1 VKKGKQKHNI
11 SEKFIQNK
19 LKADG
24 LYFDEHEK
32 GFGVRRQ
39 NGIVTFFLNYS
50 FQGREHRATLGDPSR
65 RRWPEF
71 TVAEAVQVAKDMR
84 HQMSGERKSD
94 PLSVRE
100 AERTAPLVS
109 ELCDR
114 YLTDYAIP
122 NKRKNSVRDDRYMLD
137 RVIRPKFGH
146 MRVAAVTRR
155 DVEHLHNSYR
165 AKPYYAN
172 RILSLM
178 STMWNLAK
186 EWGWATDNPAHT
198 SKKGIKGIKPFE
210 EHQRKP
216 WLTDQQVNALETAL
230 AEHEDQDI
238 ANALR
243 LILFTGSR
251 HSEVLTAK
259 WSDFAL
265 DRTPAIWTKPSHSN
279 KRKRDVT
286 VPLNR
291 LALAALASIKRKDGS
306 EYLFPGERKEHL
318 WSLRKTWY
326 EIRKAA
332 KLPNLHIHDIRH
344 HFGNTL
350 VSEGATLY
358 EVQNLLGHA
367 NPATTVRYAKIADQ
381 RLQEA
386 SQRFDKAFDRAT
398 TATVQ

>member
-1 VKKGKQKHNI
+1 LSN
-11 SEKFIQNK
+11 
-19 LKADG
+19 
-24 LYFDEHEK
+24 
-32 GFGVRRQ
+32 
-39 NGIVTFFLNYS
+39 
-50 FQGREHRATLGDPSR
+50 
-65 RRWPEF
+65 RW
-71 TVAEAVQVAKDMR
+71 EA
-84 HQMSGERKSD
+84 SCS
-94 PLSVRE
+94 LWS
-100 AERTAPLVS
+100 
-109 ELCDR
+109 
-114 YLTDYAIP
+114 AIFA
-122 NKRKNSVRDDRYMLD
+122 Y
-137 RVIRPKFGH
+137 
-146 MRVAAVTRR
+146 
-155 DVEHLHNSYR
+155 
-165 AKPYYAN
+165 
-172 RILSLM
+172 
-178 STMWNLAK
+178 
-186 EWGWATDNPAHT
+186 
-198 SKKGIKGIKPFE
+198 
-210 EHQRKP
+210 KP

-306 EYLFPGERKEHL
+306 EYLFPGKAKNSHR
-318 WSLRKTWY
+318 WSLRNVWY

-332 KLPNLHIHDIRH
+332 KLPKLHIHDIRH

-367 NPATTVRYAKIADQ
+367 NPATTVRLPLVLFEWFDPLNPFLAGAA
-381 RLQEA
+381 RPRRQELPA
-386 SQRFDKAFDRAT
+386 ST
-398 TATVQ
+398 